1 MELDEE
7 CKACLY
13 KSQLKKIESTH
24 SDRTKLQKFKEE
36 VKNLLKNPP
45 ANYCAPLLMRDING
59 ISRKIFG
66 QDIDYSAEK
75 TLFNNSLLALEEQ
88 LYAEISTVPDP
99 LREALK
105 FTMAANYIDFARLS
119 DLTVGAVDYVLSA
132 AKRAEPE
139 KTAYDKLKCK
149 LKTAKTLCFLH
160 DNCGEIVLDK
170 ILIRVIKQN
179 YPQIEITSVVRGSAI
194 INDVTKKDAEETG
207 LTDFANV
214 IDNGTGVPGT
224 YLKEVNPQ
232 TLKTLKTSDIIISK
246 GLGNLETLYGEGY
259 SVFYSFTCK
268 CGHISKRF
276 GAPLWS
282 AVFIEENVKI

>member
-1 MELDEE
+1 M
-7 CKACLY
+7 
-13 KSQLKKIESTH
+13 
-24 SDRTKLQKFKEE
+24 
-36 VKNLLKNPP
+36 
-45 ANYCAPLLMRDING
+45 
-59 ISRKIFG
+59 
-66 QDIDYSAEK
+66 
-75 TLFNNSLLALEEQ
+75 
-88 LYAEISTVPDP
+88 
-99 LREALK
+99 
-105 FTMAANYIDFARLS
+105 
-119 DLTVGAVDYVLSA
+119 
-132 AKRAEPE
+132 
-139 KTAYDKLKCK
+139 
-149 LKTAKTLCFLH
+149 
-160 DNCGEIVLDK
+160 
-170 ILIRVIKQN
+170 IKQN

-276 GAPLWS
+276 GAPPWS